1 MGNGSTKLLG
11 HKQGWIVL
19 ITRSQS
25 VQLGL
30 TLPELLIGI
39 AILGILASVG
49 LPSFQSWMVDTKI
62 RTAAESIQNGLQR
75 ARAEAVSRNTGI
87 EFILGADSSWV
98 VRIANPVTIIE
109 SRSGSEGSKNVTGAT
124 EPAGATTISYNS
136 FGQIAPNADASPTFT
151 RVTLAASGSSK
162 LLSVTVNAG
171 GSVKMCN
178 PALATGSHITAC

>member
-1 MGNGSTKLLG
+1 MGNGHHELLG
-11 HKQGWIVL
+11 YKQGRIVL
-19 ITRSQS
+19 TTRPQS

-49 LPSFQSWMVDTKI
+49 LPSFQSWTVDTKI
-62 RTAAESIQNGLQR
+62 RTAAESILSGLQR

-87 EFILGADSSWV
+87 EFILEVDSSWV
-98 VRIANPVTIIE
+98 VRVANPATIIE
-109 SRSGSEGSKNVTGAT
+109 SRSASEGSKNVTGTT
-124 EPAGATTISYNS
+124 EPAGARTITYNS
-136 FGQIAPNADASPTFT
+136 FGQIATNADASLTLT
-151 RVTLAASGSSK
+151 RVNLAASGGSK
-162 LLSVTVNAG
+162 PLSVTVNAG

>member
-1 MGNGSTKLLG
+1 MGNGSTRMLG
-11 HKQGWIVL
+11 YKQGWIVL

-49 LPSFQSWMVDTKI
+49 LPGFQTWMVDTKI
-62 RTAAESIQNGLQR
+62 RTAAESIQSGLQR

-87 EFILGADSSWV
+87 EFILGTGSSWV
-98 VRIANPVTIIE
+98 VRVANPVTIIE
-109 SRSGSEGSKNVTGAT
+109 SRSSNEGSKNVTGTT
-124 EPAGATTISYNS
+124 EPAGATTITYNS
-136 FGQIAPNADASPTFT
+136 FGQIAANADASPTFT